1 MTAATAVEYL
11 KETAEGNKKLLLL
24 GINEM
29 STSQMGYTWFSNGF
43 EQRELS

>member
-11 KETAEGNKKLLLL
+11 KEAAERNKKLLLP

-29 STSQMGYTWFSNGF
+29 STSQMSYPWFSNGF
-43 EQRELS
+43 EQKELY